1 MNPLPVTQAC
11 HLAQKQTEQRWLIQ
25 DLWSAQA
32 VGIIGGEPK
41 CGKSFLAL
49 DMAVAVSS
57 AAPCLRKFPVPQTGA
72 VLHFPAEDA
81 LGDIHRRLTGICA
94 TAGKDLRDLPIHV
107 ITANRLW
114 LDHTVD
120 RQRLADT
127 VEKTQPVLLILDP
140 FIRLHRID
148 ENAACEV
155 APLLSFLRELQRRFH
170 LAVVLVHHAKKGAG
184 GKRPGQALR
193 GSSELHGWGDS
204 NLYLTRKHNR
214 LLMSVEH
221 RAAASIDDIPIRLIQ
236 KNNALAL
243 CVNTQDPTEPDNT
256 QKPSAMQRIQDAM
269 SQHPAPMTMGQ
280 LRKASRMRAATL
292 CRTLKEMVQSGIV
305 LKSNQRYRLRQAGG
319 LSHSRAR

>member
-11 HLAQKQTEQRWLIQ
+11 RLVEKQTEHRWLIQ

-32 VGIIGGEPK
+32 VGLIGGEPK

-49 DMAVAVSS
+49 DMAVAVSA
-57 AAPCLRKFPVPQTGA
+57 AAPCLRAFPVRQTGA
-72 VLHFPAEDA
+72 VLLFPAEDA
-81 LGDIHRRLTGICA
+81 LDDVHRRLTGICA
-94 TAGKDLRDLPIHV
+94 AAGKDLRDLPIHV

-114 LDHTVD
+114 LDHGGD

-127 VEKTQPVLLILDP
+127 VEKIQPRLLILDP

-204 NLYLTRKHNR
+204 NLYLRRKHNHLR
-214 LLMSVEH
+214 MTVEH
-221 RAAASIDDIPIRLIQ
+221 RAAASIDDVPVRLVE
-236 KNNALAL
+236 NNGAVAL
-243 CVNTQDPTEPDNT
+243 CANIHHAPQPLHTH
-256 QKPSAMQRIQDAM
+256 KPSARKRIQDAL
-269 SQHPAPMTMGQ
+269 SQNNTPMTIAQ
-280 LRKASRMRAATL
+280 LRKTARMRAETL
-292 CRTLKEMVQSGIV
+292 CQTLKEMVESGIAV
-305 LKSNQRYRLRQAGG
+305 KSDRGYRLRQTKGV
-319 LSHSRAR
+319 SRSPAL